1 MPMRALMS
9 LVLIALPG
17 WAMAQD
23 FASWAPLQRR
33 FESTGGGGWIIDG
46 YDPVLRA
53 GICATDFSVT
63 SPQGQIFYNEAEFD
77 VLLVDGGVLCRN
89 GRWRAKDG
97 SGSGTTPLEV
107 FIRED
112 GARFRS
118 P

>member
-1 MPMRALMS
+1 MRS
-9 LVLIALPG
+9 LCVTSLLVFLPCV
-17 WAMAQD
+17 AAAQD
-23 FASWAPLQRR
+23 MAGWPPLERR

-46 YDPVLRA
+46 YDPVLH
-53 GICATDFSVT
+53 GGVCATDFSVT
-63 SPQGQIFYNEAEFD
+63 SPQGATFHNAAEFD
-77 VLLVDGGVLCRN
+77 AVPVAGGVLCRN

-107 FIRED
+107 FIRAD